1 MNFGDLKLESNDE
14 KFLNKQVNFM
24 NQEKNLMNQEKN
36 LMNQEKNL
44 MNQEKQTVEINI
56 NDLNF
61 IIGLLSILS
70 KRSAFIIDEYEVV
83 GKLYKNFVMLKNKKQ
98 INN

>member
-14 KFLNKQVNFM
+14 KIINKQ
-24 NQEKNLMNQEKN
+24 LN

-70 KRSAFIIDEYEVV
+70 KRSVFILDEYEVV
-83 GKLYKNFVMLKNKKQ
+83 GKLYKNLVMLKNKKQ

>member
-14 KFLNKQVNFM
+14 KFLNKQVNF
-24 NQEKNLMNQEKN
+24 MNQEKN

>member
-14 KFLNKQVNFM
+14 KLLNKQLNF
-24 NQEKNLMNQEKN
+24 
-36 LMNQEKNL
+36 MNQEKNL

-70 KRSAFIIDEYEVV
+70 KRSAFILDEYEAV
-83 GKLYKNFVMLKNKKQ
+83 GKLYKNLIMLKNKKQ

>member
-14 KFLNKQVNFM
+14 KNFM
-24 NQEKNLMNQEKN
+24 D
-36 LMNQEKNL
+36 QEKNL

-70 KRSAFIIDEYEVV
+70 KRSAFILDEYEVV
-83 GKLYKNFVMLKNKKQ
+83 GKLYKNLVMLKNKKQ

>member
-14 KFLNKQVNFM
+14 KLLNKQLNFM
-24 NQEKNLMNQEKN
+24 NQEKNFMNQEN
-36 LMNQEKNL
+36 NL

-70 KRSAFIIDEYEVV
+70 KRSAFILDEYEAV
-83 GKLYKNFVMLKNKKQ
+83 GKLYKNLIMLKNKKQ

>member
-1 MNFGDLKLESNDE
+1 MNFSDLKLESNDE
-14 KFLNKQVNFM
+14 KLLNKQ
-24 NQEKNLMNQEKN
+24 LN

-83 GKLYKNFVMLKNKKQ
+83 GKLYKNLVMLKNKKQ